1 MWTRYWGQNS
11 QTKKNLGFESRGSSQ
26 AALVPNHPPGP
37 QRSPLD
43 ADRKVSSLRVNM
55 SKLSC
60 IIIILFRFDLA
71 LRTDRPAAGRPH
83 TWALPTIYR
92 CNYCTDEFFDTL
104 CFKNLMTPRFPCRWG
119 DIASG
124 HQLGRR
130 LFGPPHTGAI
140 VKIAHIS
147 WNVNRWKYPRPPTG
161 KEENYIMGGTHLTK
175 VITLILYDC
184 DIFYKYWCWF

>member
-1 MWTRYWGQNS
+1 MPSSGSPRNCRPTLVWRECGSGRRRTEPWTTTTSSSRPMWTRCRGQNS

-26 AALVPNHPPGP
+26 AALVPNHPSGP

-43 ADRKVSSLRVNM
+43 ADRKVSSLRINM

-92 CNYCTDEFFDTL
+92 CNYCPGFWFSDEL
-104 CFKNLMTPRFPCRWG
+104 WFKNLMTPRFPHRWG

-140 VKIAHIS
+140 VKIA
-147 WNVNRWKYPRPPTG
+147 NKL
-161 KEENYIMGGTHLTK
+161 K
-175 VITLILYDC
+175 C
-184 DIFYKYWCWF
+184 